1 MIIAL
6 ETYDENTVAKIG
18 ANIEIDGV
26 VLGDMYCNYR
36 MFPGG
41 SAELE
46 DRMRQLK
53 ESGKKVYYQTPC
65 YLTDTV
71 FDQVV
76 QHICYW
82 NHRGLLDGVFLQD
95 IGLLRRLGKLDTG
108 LLLVW
113 SYMGI
118 ARNRAVNLL
127 HYQFLESLAPVVI
140 ATDQPRHCRLLR
152 EQGIDAMLMYGRITY
167 ATVNRL
173 CYYTYENNLYGTD
186 CRRACL
192 DGKQH
197 MVNEKFSLDM
207 SVDGYMLGKKYV
219 YVESEES
226 PDLLYA
232 QNYDVCLEQMHRL
245 KEREQR

>member
-1 MIIAL
+1 M
-6 ETYDENTVAKIG
+6 E
-18 ANIEIDGV
+18 
-26 VLGDMYCNYR
+26 
-36 MFPGG
+36 
-41 SAELE
+41 EL
-46 DRMRQLK
+46 RTL
-53 ESGKKVYYQTPC
+53 
-65 YLTDTV
+65 
-71 FDQVV
+71 
-76 QHICYW
+76 
-82 NHRGLLDGVFLQD
+82 
-95 IGLLRRLGKLDTG
+95 
-108 LLLVW
+108 
-113 SYMGI
+113 
-118 ARNRAVNLL
+118 
-127 HYQFLESLAPVVI
+127 
-140 ATDQPRHCRLLR
+140 
-152 EQGIDAMLMYGRITY
+152 
-167 ATVNRL
+167 NRL